1 LSIGKTASSARTND
15 VFGRVY
21 FYLPDAK
28 YLFVQ
33 RDGFT
38 PDRWTYNTMIRTY
51 GNADY
56 PDKAVQTFKMMQDA
70 GIMPDRVTYIMLV
83 AAFEKAGNLLEAA
96 RWSLWMSQAGYTK

>member
-1 LSIGKTASSARTND
+1 M
-15 VFGRVY
+15 
-21 FYLPDAK
+21 
-28 YLFVQ
+28 Q

-56 PDKAVQTFKMMQDA
+56 PDKAVQAFKMMQDA